1 MMLEEF
7 EARTGYYPSSE
18 TYRVIEEEY
27 VQFDGDKDAFCKA
40 FKLNTN
46 GLATRIQR
54 TLNSQRWQKIR
65 EAEAEKAALKKQIEE
80 LQKKLD
86 HELEWQPYEMK
97 ENTRQADYD
106 HLGAAGRVMT
116 DDEAKDLLYDWF
128 GFAREK
134 VTILHSVP
142 TYEINRHGQ
151 LRRTGETERLPTLRG
166 DRLELHPLRLRLH
179 DLRALQRPDRSV
191 CTLKTKEDTHGQGTE
206 QSI

>member
-65 EAEAEKAALKKQIEE
+65 EAEAEKTALKKQIEE

-97 ENTRQADYD
+97 EKHQ
-106 HLGAAGRVMT
+106 AGR
-116 DDEAKDLLYDWF
+116 L
-128 GFAREK
+128 
-134 VTILHSVP
+134 
-142 TYEINRHGQ
+142 
-151 LRRTGETERLPTLRG
+151 
-166 DRLELHPLRLRLH
+166 
-179 DLRALQRPDRSV
+179 
-191 CTLKTKEDTHGQGTE
+191 
-206 QSI
+206 

>member
-27 VQFDGDKDAFCKA
+27 VQFEGDKDAFCKA

-54 TLNSQRWQKIR
+54 TLNSQRWQKI
-65 EAEAEKAALKKQIEE
+65 
-80 LQKKLD
+80 KLD

-106 HLGAAGRVMT
+106 HLRAAGRVMT

-151 LRRTGETERLPTLRG
+151 LRRTGETERLPLYEATDWNYIRFDCG
-166 DRLELHPLRLRLH
+166 CMTYELYNDQIVLFVH
-179 DLRALQRPDRSV
+179 
-191 CTLKTKEDTHGQGTE
+191 
-206 QSI
+206 